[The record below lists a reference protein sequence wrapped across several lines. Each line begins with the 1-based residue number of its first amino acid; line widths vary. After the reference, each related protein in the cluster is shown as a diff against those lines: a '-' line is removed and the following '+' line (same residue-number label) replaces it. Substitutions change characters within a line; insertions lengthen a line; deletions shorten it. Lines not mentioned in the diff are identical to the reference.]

1 MTKEEFKKELELLNE
16 KVINFKDHE
25 HKQGKVP
32 TAFGKIERQPKTIPS
47 KKLEHKRRLRYESL
61 TRR

>member
-1 MTKEEFKKELELLNE
+1 MTKEKFKKELEQLNQ

-47 KKLEHKRRLRYESL
+47 KKLEHKRRLRHDSL
-61 TRR
+61 TKR